1 MMINEGQDKREQ
13 DSSDSQDKSI
23 GLVTDLQTLG
33 SYKMESNPRGYC
45 VIINNC
51 TFEKMP
57 QRRGTKKD
65 ADRLWQIFTWLGF
78 KVEIKNDLPAAH
90 MKKAMDEYRSKDHR
104 PYDCFVCC
112 ILSHGRK
119 GVMFGTDDREV
130 AIRDI
135 TSYFSASRCPSLQK
149 KPKVFFIQACQG
161 SEKQDGVTVEEDG
174 FIHLLEEDAVRA
186 TRFTIPDEADFLL
199 GMATVEGYVSFRHV
213 VEGTWY
219 IQSLCANLEEYC
231 PSEDLL
237 SILTIVNR
245 DVSEKTDKNFKTQM
259 PQPSYTL
266 RKKLYFPVTKSFAD
280 YQNSS

>member
-1 MMINEGQDKREQ
+1 M
-13 DSSDSQDKSI
+13 
-23 GLVTDLQTLG
+23 
-33 SYKMESNPRGYC
+33 
-45 VIINNC
+45 
-51 TFEKMP
+51 
-57 QRRGTKKD
+57 
-65 ADRLWQIFTWLGF
+65 
-78 KVEIKNDLPAAH
+78 EIKNDLPAAH

-119 GVMFGTDDREV
+119 GVMFGTDDKEV

-231 PSEDLL
+231 PRYSTLL
-237 SILTIVNR
+237 QCRAEGRGGSHWC
-245 DVSEKTDKNFKTQM
+245 VSGEWGGDEEERAETQVSKDR
-259 PQPSYTL
+259 PKGEPTEQGRGKAEEREAPENEGTVIGL
-266 RKKLYFPVTKSFAD
+266 GG
-280 YQNSS
+280 